1 MANSPAGPRPL
12 TCGVLVIVTTM
23 PTVIGVAGWVYLIGA
38 APMAL
43 WFLAR
48 CVRFAHHRTD
58 RAART
63 VLRGSLV
70 YLLAVMGLLVV
81 DGILPRYMS

>member
-1 MANSPAGPRPL
+1 M
-12 TCGVLVIVTTM
+12 
-23 PTVIGVAGWVYLIGA
+23 
-38 APMAL
+38 PMAL

-48 CVRFAHHRTD
+48 CLRFAQDRTD

-70 YLLAVMGLLVV
+70 YLLVVMALFVADGVV
-81 DGILPRYMS
+81 PRYFQ